1 MINVDLENINR
12 FFGGKISRV
21 NFLPVRDPI
30 ISARTQNSLF
40 PVYIQALLSECR
52 VEFYNLHGFRQIV
65 YDLRYDRWN
74 ELSEP

>member
-21 NFLPVRDPI
+21 NVLPVRDAI
-30 ISARTQNSLF
+30 ISARTRNSLF

-65 YDLRYDRWN
+65 YDFRYDR
-74 ELSEP
+74 

>member
-30 ISARTQNSLF
+30 ISATKL
-40 PVYIQALLSECR
+40 PVPCLYTGIAVGMQGRVLQPAWVQANCL
-52 VEFYNLHGFRQIV
+52 
-65 YDLRYDRWN
+65 
-74 ELSEP
+74 

>member
-1 MINVDLENINR
+1 MGR
-12 FFGGKISRV
+12 
-21 NFLPVRDPI
+21 FLPVRDPI

-65 YDLRYDRWN
+65 YDLRYDR
-74 ELSEP
+74 